1 MKKRIY
7 FVRHGETDC
16 NNKNLIQGRGVNAPL
31 NALGQQQAEA
41 FYQHYKLVPFDKVY
55 TSSLQRTHQSMA
67 PLIKSGIPHEIL
79 SGFDEMDFGTME
91 GKAMFDA
98 NGAFVLEN
106 LFVQWRKNNG
116 DAKVDGGESPNEVQ
130 ARMKKAL
137 EVVLA
142 EKSESNVV
150 VCMHG
155 RALRILMCH
164 LMGQPISQMENFFH
178 PNLSTSIFD
187 YDYGTETFNPV
198 CIASTEHLQALKVCV

>member
-31 NALGQQQAEA
+31 NALGHQQAEA

-79 SGFDEMDFGTME
+79 SGFDEMDFGIME
-91 GKAMFDA
+91 GKEMFNA
-98 NGAFVLEN
+98 NGAFALEN
-106 LFVQWRKNNG
+106 LFVQWKGSNG
-116 DAKVDGGESPNEVQ
+116 DAKVEGGESPNEVQ

-137 EVVLA
+137 EVVLS
-142 EKSESNVV
+142 EKKEENVV

-164 LMGQPISQMENFFH
+164 LLNHPISSMEQFFH
-178 PNLSTSIFD
+178 PNLSASIFD
-187 YDYGTETFNPV
+187 YDYDSNSFNSV
-198 CIASTEHLQALKVCV
+198 CIASTDHLQALKIR